1 MFLRRLEKLKTI
13 QFYILILNE
22 DNIAEIIS
30 MEYDKEN

>member
-1 MFLRRLEKLKTI
+1 MFLRRREKHKNYSVLHS
-13 QFYILILNE
+13 ILNE

>member
-13 QFYILILNE
+13 QFYILRLNE